1 MGLNLRQALFK
12 KKLRKIKKF
21 LFCLY
26 NHSCYNTSERK
37 KWQMKKFIL
46 SIYMVLFLFV
56 SIPVYAAEVEP
67 LKGIAVVDVESLN
80 VRSGPSKNYDKL
92 GTLSQYVEVKVK
104 GIVEPDWY
112 VIDFDGEEGY
122 ISSDYVIFTP
132 EDEIEGGFK
141 LVAKKYL
148 VMALVV
154 IILILSGTLIY
165 TFMGIK
171 KKEDDDE
178 EDYIPITDHDDTNMH
193 MGEVT
198 YDTYR
203 IDIDP
208 KYFEQTTIIPQPDS
222 IYDENGDAPW
232 RKDLFSE
239 EVKQENV
246 VVEQITSETDIQSLD
261 SKLEQASAQIAAL
274 QKEVEQLKKQ
284 QPDS

>member
-112 VIDFDGEEGY
+112 VIDFDGQEGY

-165 TFMGIK
+165 TFIGIK

>member
-1 MGLNLRQALFK
+1 MRLKGRNK
-12 KKLRKIKKF
+12 
-21 LFCLY
+21 
-26 NHSCYNTSERK
+26 
-37 KWQMKKFIL
+37 QMKKFLL
-46 SIYMVLFLFV
+46 SICMVLFLF
-56 SIPVYAAEVEP
+56 SSFTVYAADVKP

-80 VRSGPSKNYDKL
+80 VRSGPSRDYDKL

-112 VIDFDGEEGY
+112 VIDFDGEKGY

-154 IILILSGTLIY
+154 LILILGGTLIY
-165 TFMGIK
+165 TFIGIK
-171 KKEDDDE
+171 KKEDDE
-178 EDYIPITDHDDTNMH
+178 EDYIPISDHDDTNMH

-222 IYDENGDAPW
+222 IYDENGEAPW

-239 EVKQENV
+239 ELKQENV
-246 VVEQITSETDIQSLD
+246 VVEQITSEADIQTLD

>member
-1 MGLNLRQALFK
+1 M
-12 KKLRKIKKF
+12 KKF
-21 LFCLY
+21 L
-26 NHSCYNTSERK
+26 
-37 KWQMKKFIL
+37 L
-46 SIYMVLFLFV
+46 SLCVALFLFA
-56 SIPVYAAEVEP
+56 SLPVYAAEVEP

-80 VRSGPSKNYDKL
+80 VRSGPSRDYDKL
-92 GTLSQYVEVKVK
+92 GTLPQGSEVEVE

-112 VIDFDGEEGY
+112 VIEFEGEEGF

-132 EDEIEGGFK
+132 QDEIEGGFQ
-141 LVAKKYL
+141 LVAKKYM

-154 IILILSGTLIY
+154 VILILSGALIY
-165 TFMGIK
+165 TFVGIK
-171 KKEDDDE
+171 KKEEDDE
-178 EDYIPITDHDDTNMH
+178 DNYIPVTDHDDTNMH

-222 IYDENGDAPW
+222 IYDENGEAPW
-232 RKDLFSE
+232 RKDLFEKESE
-239 EVKQENV
+239 QETV
-246 VVEQITSETDIQSLD
+246 LQERITAEADIQTLD

-284 QPDS
+284 QPDSM